1 MDYKLMLSGSV
12 MVIFGLYLISL
23 LVITILN
30 KTIAVSYFSSFASS
44 ARAHYLEQILR
55 LIVGMAMLLFSKSM
69 LYAQFFELFA
79 WIIILSTIV
88 LILIPWTWHNEL
100 GKRVIPLTIRNLK
113 FYAVSAS
120 IFGVFIL
127 YCVINP
133 MLK

>member
-1 MDYKLMLSGSV
+1 MDYKAILSGTV

-23 LVITILN
+23 LIITILN
-30 KTIAVSYFSSFASS
+30 KKVAVSYFSSFASS

-55 LIVGMAMLLFSKSM
+55 LIVGMSMLAFSKSM
-69 LYAQFFELFA
+69 LYGQFFEIFA

-88 LILIPWTWHNEL
+88 LILIPWTWHNKL
-100 GKRVIPLTIRNLK
+100 GKWVIPLTIRNLK

-127 YCVINP
+127 YCVIKP
-133 MLK
+133 MLE

>member
-1 MDYKLMLSGSV
+1 MDYKLVLSGSI

-30 KTIAVSYFSSFASS
+30 KTIAASYFSSFASS

-55 LIVGMAMLLFSKSM
+55 LIVGMAMLSFSKSM

-88 LILIPWTWHNEL
+88 LILIPWTWHSKL

-127 YCVINP
+127 FCVIEP
-133 MLK
+133 MLE